1 VTGDEAFS
9 AKTRYSVSM
18 SADEQRVDEKGR
30 ITIPES
36 IRDRLGI
43 EAGARVRIAV
53 EDGELVIRL
62 EVSREEFVETM
73 AGVVDA
79 ESRKSDA
86 PSVDPEDL
94 KRDWTNGISTE

>member
-1 VTGDEAFS
+1 
-9 AKTRYSVSM
+9 M
-18 SADEQRVDEKGR
+18 STDEQRVDEEGR

-53 EDGELVIRL
+53 EDGELVIRP

-73 AGVVDA
+73 AGVIDA

-86 PSVDPEDL
+86 PPVDPEDL
-94 KRDWTNGISTE
+94 KRDWTSDLDTE